1 MSSSQYEH
9 FYQLYYNL
17 KETTMKYFLIPTKT
31 TYDKI
36 SKYLTKNQVD
46 GSISINT
53 LTHWRKRKVIC
64 EEELFEVL
72 HKAHVFVG
80 HGGRDLMTNALRGF
94 YGVGRKVIAV
104 YLQTCTECEH
114 KRAKIKKNIVK
125 KEIVTTPKSYTE
137 SYQVDFIDMESQR
150 DGLYSWILVVQDQ
163 LTKFVHLRAL
173 QNKDSRSIA
182 FLLEEIFAHYGPPQ
196 VLQTGNCR
204 EFENEHIHSLCS
216 EWKVELI
223 NGNSR
228 KSSNEESVERA
239 SHDIENIILTWETS
253 LQRNDWAN
261 NLKIFQLMKNNS
273 VSIDDQIEEFVINGF
288 YIEQTENNKEEIPEE
303 IPPTC
308 SDSQFD
314 EQEEEINSKY
324 CKCNSE
330 CKGNRCCCR
339 KEGRVKKEDGEIH
352 QEQLNEN
359 GEFEI
364 IFEDDGSD
372 KKEYIPSN
380 KNKKEQHWY
389 GMVIDFKPDLQ
400 LACVSENVYLSSQA
414 VAQDLELLLTNKI
427 THIINVATGVQCL
440 FPENIIYLALTALD
454 VPTENL
460 KRHFDKAVKFI
471 YNAVESGGKVLIH
484 CNAGI
489 SRSTTIVIAY
499 LMNYKHLTVNKAL
512 EHVRSQRPIARPNDG
527 FILQLKEYESELGL
541 NSVENQ

>member
-1 MSSSQYEH
+1 
-9 FYQLYYNL
+9 
-17 KETTMKYFLIPTKT
+17 
-31 TYDKI
+31 
-36 SKYLTKNQVD
+36 
-46 GSISINT
+46 
-53 LTHWRKRKVIC
+53 
-64 EEELFEVL
+64 
-72 HKAHVFVG
+72 
-80 HGGRDLMTNALRGF
+80 
-94 YGVGRKVIAV
+94 
-104 YLQTCTECEH
+104 
-114 KRAKIKKNIVK
+114 
-125 KEIVTTPKSYTE
+125 
-137 SYQVDFIDMESQR
+137 
-150 DGLYSWILVVQDQ
+150 
-163 LTKFVHLRAL
+163 
-173 QNKDSRSIA
+173 
-182 FLLEEIFAHYGPPQ
+182 
-196 VLQTGNCR
+196 
-204 EFENEHIHSLCS
+204 
-216 EWKVELI
+216 
-223 NGNSR
+223 
-228 KSSNEESVERA
+228 
-239 SHDIENIILTWETS
+239 
-253 LQRNDWAN
+253 
-261 NLKIFQLMKNNS
+261 MKNNRFHKSLQKTPYEAVFGRKLHSLPSS

-288 YIEQTENNKEEIPEE
+288 YVEQTENNKEEIPGE

-308 SDSQFD
+308 SDSQFG
-314 EQEEEINSKY
+314 EQEEINKY

-330 CKGNRCCCR
+330 CKGNRCCCK
-339 KEGRVKKEDGEIH
+339 KEGRVKKEDGGIH

-364 IFEDDGSD
+364 IFEDDGSDKKEYIPSNKNEKEQHWFHKSLQKTPYEAVFGRKLHSLPSSVSIDDQIEEFVINGFYVEQTENNKEEIPEEIPTCSDSQFEEQEEEINKYCKCNSECKGNRCCCKKEGRVKKEDGGIHQEQLNENGDFEIIFVDDGSD

-471 YNAVESGGKVLIH
+471 YNAVENGGKVLIH
-484 CNAGI
+484 CNAGV

-512 EHVRSQRPIARPNDG
+512 EHSFLIVARPNDGFMCQLKEYEIARPNDG
-527 FILQLKEYESELGL
+527 FMCQLKEYESELGL

>member
-1 MSSSQYEH
+1 MSSQYEH

-53 LTHWRKRKVIC
+53 LTHWRKVYSIKEVDNQNLVFYGERKVIC

-72 HKAHVFVG
+72 HRAHVFVG

-94 YGVGRKVIAV
+94 YG
-104 YLQTCTECEH
+104 
-114 KRAKIKKNIVK
+114 
-125 KEIVTTPKSYTE
+125 KEIVTNPKSYAE
-137 SYQVDFIDMESQR
+137 SYQVDIIDMESQR

-163 LTKFVHLRAL
+163 FTKFVHLRAL

-182 FLLEEIFAHYGPPQ
+182 FLLEEIFAQFGPPQ
-196 VLQTGNCR
+196 VLQTGNGR

-216 EWKVELI
+216 EWKVKLI

-253 LQRNDWAN
+253 LRRNDWAN
-261 NLKIFQLMKNNS
+261 NLKILQLMKNNRFHKSLQKTPYEAVFGRKLHSLPSS

-288 YIEQTENNKEEIPEE
+288 YVEQTENNKEEIPGE

-308 SDSQFD
+308 SDSQFG
-314 EQEEEINSKY
+314 EQEEINKY

-330 CKGNRCCCR
+330 CKGNRCCCK
-339 KEGRVKKEDGEIH
+339 KEGRVKKEDGGIH

-380 KNKKEQHWY
+380 KNEKEQHWY

-400 LACVSENVYLSSQA
+400 IACVSENVYLSSQA

-440 FPENIIYLALTALD
+440 FPENIIYLA
-454 VPTENL
+454 
-460 KRHFDKAVKFI
+460 
-471 YNAVESGGKVLIH
+471 
-484 CNAGI
+484 
-489 SRSTTIVIAY
+489 
-499 LMNYKHLTVNKAL
+499 
-512 EHVRSQRPIARPNDG
+512 
-527 FILQLKEYESELGL
+527 
-541 NSVENQ
+541 